1 MSSFKKKYF
10 YKLTANIVGLLFNFV
25 TATFVPRQLG
35 VVNYGNYSY
44 LINIFTQIIGFL
56 DFKSSTYFY
65 VKLSQNNEDKKL
77 VSFYFHYVVVVFL
90 TIFLTTGIFSID
102 FIKPFLFKE
111 QKYIWIIYAMLF
123 AFLLWLTDVA
133 TSFMDA
139 IGETVL
145 MERVRIYIKLVSLVG
160 LSIILVT
167 KLLTIQ
173 TYFLLQISSAVLVLF
188 IVLFLLRN
196 NSVVHIVS
204 NRPSKEEFKEMFKK
218 MLVYSSPL
226 LGYMFLQ
233 MIAGFS
239 DRWIL
244 QRYAGSE
251 AQGLFSFSFSLT
263 NVMTLFVGVLFP
275 LLIRE
280 ISIAAGE
287 NNKVKIAEIYKKF
300 YPLIFALVAYFTAF
314 TFVQAKNILD
324 LLGGHE
330 YDKSLFSFQLLLVVP
345 LLGVFS
351 GLNGAVIY
359 ATHKT
364 KIFLKL
370 ATFSAP
376 IGILLNIILIHPS
389 FFSLGYNGLAIKTV
403 ALETISVMIISFI
416 ISKEYQISFAKIMG
430 HFLFLIPFF
439 LAAYGIS
446 FAIQYL
452 GLNGIS
458 VFFIAGV
465 CYTLVIFTFFWLF
478 SPLLGMNADVKIIIK
493 DLIKKK

>member
-10 YKLTANIVGLLFNFV
+10 YKLASNIVSLLFNFV

-65 VKLSQNNEDKKL
+65 VKLSQNKEDEKL
-77 VSFYFHYVVVVFL
+77 VSFYFHYVIVIFVALFL
-90 TIFLTTGIFSID
+90 ISGIFSID
-102 FIKPFLFKE
+102 LIKSYLFKE
-111 QKYIWIIYAMLF
+111 QKYIWIMYAMLF
-123 AFLLWLTDVA
+123 AFLLWLTDVS

-145 MERVRIYIKLVSLVG
+145 MERIKIYIKLVSLVG
-160 LSIILVT
+160 LSIVLVA

-173 TYFLLQISSAVLVLF
+173 TYFSLQIASGVLVIF
-188 IVLFLLRN
+188 IMFFILRN
-196 NSVVHIVS
+196 KSVIHLIS
-204 NRPSKEEFKEMFKK
+204 NRPSKREFKEMFKK

-263 NVMTLFVGVLFP
+263 NVMTLFVGVLLP

-287 NNKVKIAEIYKKF
+287 NNKLKIGEIYNKF

-330 YDKSLFSFQLLLVVP
+330 YEKSLFSFQLLLIIP

-364 KIFLKL
+364 KIFLKM
-370 ATFSAP
+370 ASFSAP
-376 IGILLNIILIHPS
+376 IGILLNVILIH
-389 FFSLGYNGLAIKTV
+389 LLY
-403 ALETISVMIISFI
+403 
-416 ISKEYQISFAKIMG
+416 
-430 HFLFLIPFF
+430 FLWDIT
-439 LAAYGIS
+439 A
-446 FAIQYL
+446 
-452 GLNGIS
+452 
-458 VFFIAGV
+458 
-465 CYTLVIFTFFWLF
+465 
-478 SPLLGMNADVKIIIK
+478 
-493 DLIKKK
+493 

>member
-10 YKLTANIVGLLFNFV
+10 YKLASNIVSLLFNFV

-65 VKLSQNNEDKKL
+65 VKLSQNKEDEKL
-77 VSFYFHYVVVVFL
+77 VSFYFHYVIVVFVAL
-90 TIFLTTGIFSID
+90 FLISGIFSID
-102 FIKPFLFKE
+102 LIKSYLFKE
-111 QKYIWIIYAMLF
+111 QKYIWIMYAMLF
-123 AFLLWLTDVA
+123 AFLLWLTDVS

-145 MERVRIYIKLVSLVG
+145 MERIKIYIKLVSLVG
-160 LSIILVT
+160 LSIVLVA

-173 TYFLLQISSAVLVLF
+173 TYFLLQITSAVLVIF
-188 IVLFLLRN
+188 IMFFLLRN
-196 NSVVHIVS
+196 NSVIHVTS
-204 NRPSKEEFKEMFKK
+204 NRPSKQEFKEMFKK

-263 NVMTLFVGVLFP
+263 NVMTLFVGVLLP

-287 NNKVKIAEIYKKF
+287 NNKLKIGEIYNKF

-330 YDKSLFSFQLLLVVP
+330 YEKSLFSFQLLLIVP

-364 KIFLKL
+364 KIFLKM
-370 ATFSAP
+370 ASFSAP
-376 IGILLNIILIHPS
+376 IGILLNVILIHPS
-389 FFSLGYNGLAIKTV
+389 LFSLGYNGLAIKTV

-416 ISKEYQISFAKIMG
+416 ISKEYDISFVKIVG

-439 LAAYGIS
+439 SVAFGIS
-446 FAIQYL
+446 LACEYL
-452 GLNGIS
+452 GFNGIS

-465 CYTLVIFTFFWLF
+465 GYTLVIFAFFWLF
-478 SPLLGMNADVKIIIK
+478 SPLLGMNADVKMILN